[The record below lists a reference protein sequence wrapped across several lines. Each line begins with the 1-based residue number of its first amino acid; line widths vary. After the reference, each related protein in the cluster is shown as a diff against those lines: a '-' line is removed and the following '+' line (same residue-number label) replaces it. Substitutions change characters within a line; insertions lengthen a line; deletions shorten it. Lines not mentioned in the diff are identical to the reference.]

1 MAIGG
6 VKREKKEF
14 SDVVKR
20 VGLLEARVVAIN
32 PNEEEFLSVL
42 GKTLKEDSKAT
53 EYLGKSKDG
62 NTFLRIDVWLQ
73 DVKDVCEEDKEVG
86 KYKVTFFLENKERE
100 NKDFT
105 KKQYINDVGTCTW
118 AVDEDSLP
126 SWFAKGESRVA
137 FIGEEDLYN
146 FMRTWLGEID
156 FKNEEATLLM
166 DWKKLMKGNVKELK
180 DQIDG
185 EWCSRFAAL
194 ATIIVKEKEGETKE
208 YQGIF
213 NKAFIPE
220 YSLKHFRLVD
230 YNNPKL
236 IESIKSKKSKDQK
249 AHEKFIAAVSGDY
262 GCRDIY
268 VLKDIQDYDAN
279 KFFVASD
286 RIIESDD
293 SDDSEY

>member
-14 SDVVKR
+14 SDVIKR
-20 VGLLEARVVAIN
+20 VGLFEAKVVAIN
-32 PNEEEFLSVL
+32 PSEEEFLSVL
-42 GKTLKEDSKAT
+42 GKTLKEDSKST

-62 NTFLRIDVWLQ
+62 NIFVRIDVWLQ
-73 DVKDVCEEDKEVG
+73 DVKDVSEEDKEVG

-105 KKQYINDVGTCTW
+105 KKQYINNVGKCTW

-137 FIGEEDLYN
+137 FIGEEDIYN

-156 FKNEEATLLM
+156 FKNEEAILLM

-185 EWCSRFAAL
+185 EWCSKFAAL
-194 ATIIVKEKEGETKE
+194 AAIRVKEKEGEIKE
-208 YQGIF
+208 YQGVF

-236 IESIKSKKSKDQK
+236 IESIKNKKSKDQK
-249 AHEKFIAAVSGDY
+249 VHEKFIADVCGDY
-262 GCRDIY
+262 GCKDYYI
-268 VLKDIQDYDAN
+268 LKDIQDYNPSDN
-279 KFFVASD
+279 FVASD
-286 RIIESDD
+286 DVMA